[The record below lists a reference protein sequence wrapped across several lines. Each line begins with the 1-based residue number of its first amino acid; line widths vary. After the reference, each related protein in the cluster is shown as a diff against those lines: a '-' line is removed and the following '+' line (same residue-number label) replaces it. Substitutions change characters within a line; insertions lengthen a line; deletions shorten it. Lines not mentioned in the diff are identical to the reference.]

1 VQTPTEVNTQVQFI
15 DRERSDLKWNSI
27 RTKLIVFM
35 LLATILPILL
45 TMFIT
50 YSYTT
55 QSLRTR
61 VAQEDANLL
70 YQGGRNLSR
79 LLDDLNR
86 SSSNVYN
93 ISNFLLAGYEDPQS
107 NSQVYAVLSGIS
119 RSVPDIFQVYLYENL
134 NRKATLVTL
143 NTPQRNYNIAPFVDL
158 IGNGQHSVWIQ
169 ESHMSH
175 TYGLTSIQ
183 PRYPSEPVFT
193 LHRRIE
199 KVPSSDIIGYLSIDV
214 KLSALSNIVDQLYE
228 QNREKIYILDENGN
242 IVYSDDQNLL
252 GLPLREQWY
261 AEQIASSPN
270 SSGNFEQDGNMFA
283 YQQISSLATQWTLV
297 KQVPVSYLTLEANRA
312 AFINILVLAVSL
324 IIIVAATVIISVRI
338 TAPIKRLGRYMDQI
352 QSGNLNVDIQ
362 PAGQDEIGAVMLR
375 FRSMMDTINN
385 LILREYRLELA
396 NKTNQLK
403 AMQAQINPHF
413 LNNTLQIIGTL
424 ALELNVP
431 RIYALLSALAKMMH
445 YSMHFEDKNVTL
457 RDELEHVKAYIELQ
471 KERFENRFI
480 FRYDVEERLLDLPM
494 PKMILQPIVENY
506 FKHGL
511 ERSAVNGEIILLAST
526 LAEEGVKI
534 TVQNN
539 GNKIPE
545 ARLLQLQQELAQ
557 WPSPG
562 SHPLDTGQNAK
573 RPSIGLANVLA
584 RLKLFS
590 GDTAS
595 LNISNLNPAGVKIT
609 LHIAKKD
616 VTESEDH

>member
-1 VQTPTEVNTQVQFI
+1 MNTQVQFI
-15 DRERSDLKWNSI
+15 DRERSELKWNSI

-35 LLATILPILL
+35 LLATILPILV

-86 SSSNVYN
+86 SSSSIYG
-93 ISNFLLAGYEDPQS
+93 ISNLLQAGYGDPQS

-119 RSVPDIFQVYLYENL
+119 RSVPDIFQVYLYENSS
-134 NRKATLVTL
+134 RKATLVTL
-143 NTPQRNYNIAPFVDL
+143 NTPQRNYNIAPFVDSV
-158 IGNGQHSVWIQ
+158 GNGQHSVWVQ

-175 TYGLTSIQ
+175 AYGLTSIQ

-193 LHRRIE
+193 LHRKIE
-199 KVPSSDIIGYLSIDV
+199 RVPSSDIIGYLSIDV

-228 QNREKIYILDENGN
+228 QHREKIYILDDNGN
-242 IVYSDDQNLL
+242 MVYTDDQNML
-252 GLPLREQWY
+252 GQPLREQWY
-261 AEQIASSPN
+261 AEQIARSPN

-283 YQQISSLATQWTLV
+283 YQRISSLATQWTLV

-312 AFINILVLAVSL
+312 AFINILVLALSL
-324 IIIVAATVIISVRI
+324 IIIVAATVIISLRI
-338 TAPIKRLGRYMDQI
+338 TAPIKQLGRYMDQI

-362 PAGQDEIGAVMLR
+362 PAGHDEIGAVMLR
-375 FRSMMDTINN
+375 FRGMMDTINN

-403 AMQAQINPHF
+403 ALQAQINPHF

-424 ALELNVP
+424 ALELKVP

-445 YSMHFEDKNVTL
+445 YSMHYEDKNVTL

-480 FRYDVEERLLDLPM
+480 FRYDVEEQLLDLPM

-511 ERSAVNGEIILLAST
+511 ERSAVNGEIILLASA
-526 LAEEGVKI
+526 LAGGGVKI

-539 GNKIPE
+539 GNHIPE
-545 ARLLQLQQELAQ
+545 ARLLRLQRELAQ
-557 WPSPG
+557 WPPNG
-562 SHPLDTGQNAK
+562 SHPLDTEQDVK

-590 GDTAS
+590 GDMAS
-595 LNISNLNPAGVKIT
+595 LSIGNLHPAGVKIT
-609 LHIAKKD
+609 LHIAEKD
-616 VTESEDH
+616 ITESEDH

>member
-1 VQTPTEVNTQVQFI
+1 MQFI

-35 LLATILPILL
+35 LIATILPIVV

-70 YQGGRNLSR
+70 YQGGRNLTS

-86 SSSNVYN
+86 SSSGVYG
-93 ISNFLLAGYEDPQS
+93 ISNLLLAGYEDLQS

-119 RSVPDIFQVYLYENL
+119 RSVPDIFQVYLYEN
-134 NRKATLVTL
+134 NSRKATLVTL
-143 NTPQRNYNIAPFVDL
+143 NTPQRNYNIAPFVDSV
-158 IGNGQHSVWIQ
+158 GNGQHSVWVQ

-193 LHRRIE
+193 LHRKIE

-214 KLSALSNIVDQLYE
+214 KLSALSDIVDQLYE
-228 QNREKIYILDENGN
+228 QNREKIYILDDNGN
-242 IVYSDDQNLL
+242 IVYSDDQNML
-252 GLPLREQWY
+252 GLPLREPWY

-270 SSGNFEQDGNMFA
+270 SSGNFEQDGNVFV
-283 YQQISSLATQWTLV
+283 YQQISSLATRWTLV

-324 IIIVAATVIISVRI
+324 IIIVGATVTISLRI

-362 PAGQDEIGAVMLR
+362 PAGHDEIGAVMLR
-375 FRSMMDTINN
+375 FRGMMDTINN

-403 AMQAQINPHF
+403 ALQAQINPHF

-445 YSMHFEDKNVTL
+445 YSMHNDDKTVTL
-457 RDELEHVKAYIELQ
+457 HDELEHVKAYIELQ

-480 FRYDVEERLLDLPM
+480 FRYDVEEQLLDLPM
-494 PKMILQPIVENY
+494 PKMILQPIMENY

-511 ERSAVNGEIILLAST
+511 QRSAVNGEITLRAIA
-526 LAEEGVKI
+526 LAEGGAEI
-534 TVQNN
+534 MVQNN
-539 GNKIPE
+539 GNHIPE
-545 ARLLQLQQELAQ
+545 ARLLRLQQELAQ
-557 WPSPG
+557 WPPTG
-562 SHPLDTGQNAK
+562 SHPLDTGQDAK
-573 RPSIGLANVLA
+573 RPSIGLTNVLA

-590 GDTAS
+590 DDLAS
-595 LNISNLNPAGVKIT
+595 LSIDNLHPAGVKVT
-609 LHIAKKD
+609 LFIAEKD
-616 VTESEDH
+616 ITESEDH